1 MDKSALGIS
10 LPGRDPV
17 ADLLFFSGHP
27 VIIHEDLGHACF

>member
-17 ADLLFFSGHP
+17 ADLLFFGHP
-27 VIIHEDLGHACF
+27 VTIHADLGHACF